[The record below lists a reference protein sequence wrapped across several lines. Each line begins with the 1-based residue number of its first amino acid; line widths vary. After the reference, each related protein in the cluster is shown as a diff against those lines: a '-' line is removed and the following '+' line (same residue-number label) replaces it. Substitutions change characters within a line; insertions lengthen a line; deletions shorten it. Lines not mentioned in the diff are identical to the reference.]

1 MLTSR
6 QSLLPRPGGG
16 KDLGQRVARTY
27 HEDKSCVVQ
36 HKQKLDGGEWGLG
49 EYMYIYI
56 YGDYI
61 GIALPYSLLQK
72 EKKNSPESGLE
83 DDVACSRILVVKTV
97 ATILVKGVGY
107 RF

>member
-49 EYMYIYI
+49 ISKYIYI
-56 YGDYI
+56 YGDNI
-61 GIALPYSLLQK
+61 GIALPYSLQK
-72 EKKNSPESGLE
+72 KVQKAGLKMTLLVPESLW
-83 DDVACSRILVVKTV
+83 LKHWPP
-97 ATILVKGVGY
+97 Y
-107 RF
+107 